1 MTPHGAVDQP
11 RQVKKV
17 RVVTYRHPFHWLGT
31 WGGHLA
37 QSLVGRCS
45 TVLGYTLATSHGG
58 LTDILDNKLGQ
69 TVRPSILVGLS
80 NDPSWSIRN
89 TKVQDLSAP
98 DQIVQGEHNL
108 LDGCRII
115 PPMEIQNINV
125 IGLQLDQGC
134 FEGMLQ
140 GFLVVSGIVDL
151 DTGEFTFFSVY
162 GRSGVFAICQSCP
175 R

>member
-1 MTPHGAVDQP
+1 MVLLISLITSDRGG
-11 RQVKKV
+11 
-17 RVVTYRHPFHWLGT
+17 TYRHPYRLLGT
-31 WGGHLA
+31 WEEHLA
-37 QSLVGRCS
+37 QSLVERCS
-45 TVLGYTLATSHGG
+45 TVLGYWLTTSHGG
-58 LTDILDNKLGQ
+58 KKDVLDDELGQ
-69 TVRPSILVGLS
+69 TVRPGILIRLS
-80 NDPSWSIRN
+80 NDPSWSVGH
-89 TKVQDLSAP
+89 TEVQDLSTP

-108 LDGCRII
+108 LDGCRVI

-125 IGLQLDQGC
+125 IGLQLDQGS

-162 GRSGVFAICQSCP
+162 GGSGVFAICQSCP